1 MTLAPRRKLLYYALG
16 LLAMGAL
23 FGTAALIKRYP
34 WLLSAD
40 GREKARIRK
49 DLEDLVRI
57 ESVSADPAR
66 AKEIEAEVIDV
77 FMTEFP
83 YIALQYAPNRLI
95 YRTENAVGWPSDENP
110 YPVDQLIRIAPELRP
125 PGDAAAS
132 TSSEE
137 G

>member
-1 MTLAPRRKLLYYALG
+1 MDALVDEWSN
-16 LLAMGAL
+16 
-23 FGTAALIKRYP
+23 TT
-34 WLLSAD
+34 
-40 GREKARIRK
+40 
-49 DLEDLVRI
+49 
-57 ESVSADPAR
+57 DPAR

-137 G
+137 D